1 MKEKITRNIPILF
14 VIQIFRWFL
23 MIMPTIVLFFQ
34 ENGLT
39 LFQVMLTQAAFSA
52 TIVIFEI
59 PSGYFSDKIG
69 RKVTMITG
77 LLFSMSGMYLFALA
91 PRFSGFIAAE
101 ILLGLGSSFI
111 SGTDSSLL
119 YDTLI
124 TLNDEESHHKREGLF
139 MSLGNYSESTASILG
154 GLVAAYSM
162 KFNFLIEGTLLLA
175 AIILAL
181 FLVEPEREKE
191 GKEALTISHFM
202 KDVKIILSRKTT
214 LYLVSYGALSGLGTF
229 LALWYIQPE
238 MAVRGLPVALFGV
251 IWAGLN
257 VLVGI
262 GSTISHK
269 LPGKVKPLKILAFI
283 PFLIALS
290 YGSLIVLPGL
300 WILAGFIC
308 FYMIRGL
315 KNPFERNLLHREV
328 TSSNRATVLSLQSMM
343 MRLSFTIG
351 GPLFALLSRD
361 EGNSLVYGAIGLLYL
376 IWRLIN
382 LSILQK
388 KSRISLP

>member
-91 PRFSGFIAAE
+91 PRFSGFLAAE

-238 MAVRGLPVALFGV
+238 MAARGLPVALFGV

-376 IWRLIN
+376 IWGLIN